1 MAVAFTELDRGYN
14 STDATSY
21 ATNSISPA
29 ANSHLWLLYY
39 IRHSAGGPGVTPPSA
54 YGGTWTE
61 LGGGEQ
67 TDGTSS
73 DIGAWE
79 LQCSASPGTAGMTV
93 PVDAA
98 TLAIGFGWSII
109 QATGHDP
116 SGTTLNFVYGAI
128 GTTSTTATCT
138 LAAASDPNNGEVFFT
153 GIRVNSAITP
163 EAGFTGGTGAGGT
176 APTNQNRA
184 QWKVG
189 SFDTTPSSTFASA
202 RWQCFGF
209 EVKVL
214 GVAGPTPVGFIPL
227 IRRNNLGRM
236 TGRTP

>member
-1 MAVAFTELDRGYN
+1 MALVLSELDFGYN
-14 STDATSY
+14 PADATSY
-21 ATNSISPA
+21 VLNSIGPA

-39 IRHSAGGPGVTPPSA
+39 IRHSAGGPGVTPPNT
-54 YGGTWTE
+54 YGGTWAE

-79 LQCSASPGTAGMTV
+79 LQCSGTPGTSAMTV

-98 TLAIGFGWSII
+98 TLAVGFGWSII

-116 SGTTLNFVYGAI
+116 SGTTLNFVYGPI
-128 GTTSTTATCT
+128 GTTSGVATCT

-153 GIRVNSAITP
+153 GMRGNTAITP
-163 EAGFTGGTGAGGT
+163 EAGFTGGTGIGGIG
-176 APTNQNRA
+176 PTNQNRA

-189 SFDTTPSSTFASA
+189 SFDTTPSSTFTSV

-214 GVAGPTPVGFIPL
+214 GGGTPATPSTF
-227 IRRNNLGRM
+227 RRNRQNVMIGKR
-236 TGRTP
+236 